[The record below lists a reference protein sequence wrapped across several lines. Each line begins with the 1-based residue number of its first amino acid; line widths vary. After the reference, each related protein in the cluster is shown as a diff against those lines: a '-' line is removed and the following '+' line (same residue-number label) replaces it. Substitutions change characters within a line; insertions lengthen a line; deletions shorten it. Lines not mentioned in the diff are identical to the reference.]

1 MGKRLKEGT
10 VNAVNSDTAQRIKE
24 GTVRAVKSAR
34 QAISD
39 ASNSETAK
47 RLNEGIHT
55 ALERGSNS
63 YAAKVTSDYI
73 RDNTP
78 SISEHIHSLKHV
90 FYPGHP
96 TLDRVINADT
106 PIRNRNPATIINATS
121 RPNEPAFVPPFVSNV
136 TTAPITVRT
145 KRKHHKNPTNAPTS
159 TAVSVNFPSQVMPT
173 SPPPPLSSVPPPP
186 VPPVVRPVP
195 VRAPVVRPVLPSD
208 QGDVI
213 FTSRPQGMAHEITA
227 TSDETSI
234 GGKAV
239 VPYVAPEVKKEE
251 VVNNKI
257 KERAVGRLPDNVDM
271 NLVNYYI
278 SHPAK
283 INTSRTYNYS
293 NIKDRQLIA
302 ARYLSTK

>member
-1 MGKRLKEGT
+1 MYPVRIHHRKNMGKSLKEGT
-10 VNAVNSDTAQRIKE
+10 VNAVNSDTAHRIK
-24 GTVRAVKSAR
+24 
-34 QAISD
+34 
-39 ASNSETAK
+39 
-47 RLNEGIHT
+47 EGIHT
-55 ALERGSNS
+55 ALVRGSNS
-63 YAAKVTSDYI
+63 YAAKVASDYI

-78 SISEHIHSLKHV
+78 SFSEHAHSIGHI
-90 FYPGHP
+90 FYPSHP

-106 PIRNRNPATIINATS
+106 PTIRKRNPATIINATS
-121 RPNEPAFVPPFVSNV
+121 RPNEPEFVPPFVSNV

-145 KRKHHKNPTNAPTS
+145 KRKHHKNPTNAPT
-159 TAVSVNFPSQVMPT
+159 TTTVSVNFPSHVMPT
-173 SPPPPLSSVPPPP
+173 SPPPLTSVPPPP
-186 VPPVVRPVP
+186 ITPVVRPVP
-195 VRAPVVRPVLPSD
+195 VRPPISSNY
-208 QGDVI
+208 GEVI
-213 FTSRPQGMAHEITA
+213 FTNTPLTVQDDT
-227 TSDETSI
+227 
-234 GGKAV
+234 KAII
-239 VPYVAPEVKKEE
+239 PYVAPEVKKEE